1 LKDDRLLALQQR
13 NLLESFI
20 RQIALVLDRQRLS
33 DADQTA
39 KLLEESERL
48 SKALLDSISHELRT
62 PIAAITGAAS
72 GLEDLGE
79 VNNPSLRL
87 ALTREIREAGRRLN
101 RLVGNLLDMTR
112 LESGHMKPRL
122 EWCDLADLVGVVLR
136 QSEKELADHTVK
148 NAVPRNL
155 PLVKM
160 DFVLMEQVLIN
171 LLLNAVLHTPA
182 GTQVEIGAAVEG
194 GELVLIVADCGQG
207 FTPESLPHLFDKFYR
222 APGAPAGGTGLGLSI
237 VKGCVEAQ
245 GGKVGARNRARG
257 GAELTI
263 RLPLGEAP
271 PPPEESK
278 A

>member
-1 LKDDRLLALQQR
+1 
-13 NLLESFI
+13 
-20 RQIALVLDRQRLS
+20 
-33 DADQTA
+33 
-39 KLLEESERL
+39 
-48 SKALLDSISHELRT
+48 
-62 PIAAITGAAS
+62 
-72 GLEDLGE
+72 
-79 VNNPSLRL
+79 
-87 ALTREIREAGRRLN
+87 
-101 RLVGNLLDMTR
+101 MTR

-136 QSEKELADHTVK
+136 QLEKELADHPVK
-148 NAVPRNL
+148 NKVPRKL

-171 LLLNAVLHTPA
+171 LLLNAALHTSA
-182 GTQVEIGAAVEG
+182 GTRVEISAAAG
-194 GELVLIVADCGQG
+194 NGELTLIVADSGQG
-207 FTPESLPHLFDKFYR
+207 FPPESLPHLFDKFYR

-237 VKGCVEAQ
+237 VKGFVEAQ
-245 GGKVGARNRARG
+245 GGKVGARNLAGG